1 MKNMY
6 KPLDDFVKIGIEKPF
21 GYRLHL
27 NIKGFDTLYVRIAT
41 HYLVGGMERTLD
53 ISSVD
58 VKESCQ
64 NKGLF
69 KNLLKHCESLA
80 VQHGLAV
87 YVESVQNEHLA
98 KYLTRIGYVSDGS
111 GIAANFHKS
120 HGTLAYEHRCEI
132 DSSPTP

>member
-1 MKNMY
+1 MKNIY
-6 KPLDDFVKIGIEKPF
+6 KPLDDFVKAGIEKPF
-21 GYRLHL
+21 GHRLHL

-41 HYLVGGMERTLD
+41 HCIVGRMARTLD

-80 VQHGLAV
+80 VQYGLAV
-87 YVESVQNEHLA
+87 YIESVQNEHLA
-98 KYLTRIGYVSDGS
+98 KYLSKIGYVSDGS
-111 GIAANFHKS
+111 PIASSFHKS
-120 HGTLAYEHRCEI
+120 HDTLAHEHRCET